1 MLTLAFQK
9 NRFLGLLQTMM
20 NKKIIQIESYD
31 SDDFMDSLVEKL
43 TIRIMDELDCCNE
56 ADTTSREWLTTKEA
70 CDYFKVSHPTL
81 KRLRE
86 RGEVEYKKIGK
97 SFRYLRV

>member
-1 MLTLAFQK
+1 
-9 NRFLGLLQTMM
+9 MM

-43 TIRIMDELDCCNE
+43 TQRIKDECDCCNE
-56 ADTTSREWLTTKEA
+56 ADTASKEWLTTKEA
-70 CDYFKVSHPTL
+70 CDYFKVSAPTL
-81 KRLRE
+81 KRMRE
-86 RGEVEYKKIGK
+86 RGEVENRRVGK

>member
-1 MLTLAFQK
+1 
-9 NRFLGLLQTMM
+9 M

-43 TIRIMDELDCCNE
+43 TQRIKDELDCCNE
-56 ADTTSREWLTTKEA
+56 ADTTSKEWMTTKEA
-70 CDYFKVSHPTL
+70 CEYFKVSQPTL
-81 KRLRE
+81 KGMRE
-86 RGEVEYKKIGK
+86 RGEVEYRRVGK